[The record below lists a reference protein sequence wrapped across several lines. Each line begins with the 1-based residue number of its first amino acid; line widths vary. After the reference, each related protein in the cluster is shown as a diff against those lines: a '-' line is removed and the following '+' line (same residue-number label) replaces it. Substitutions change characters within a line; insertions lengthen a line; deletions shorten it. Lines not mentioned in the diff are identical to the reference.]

1 MIDKYFNGVMEQVYH
16 RLGNTE
22 KNIVLASYNNDFSVM
37 ELENTKRYQQDDSVF
52 FACCELRYGKLS
64 GAYEPFLDLICDM
77 YRTYINGDFDA
88 FLQECGTYEQHRPVF
103 SGYFKDGIC
112 KRTESVLLN
121 EVVYGQQRMTEAVT
135 DMLKKLS
142 EYRPILVVINRFQ
155 LASRSTMEVIRRLQ
169 MDCCANIGII
179 LGVNEMQPRLETA
192 NEVWDALVENLEDN
206 SQIYHI
212 GSSGKRRTRD
222 NAGDVFSDKNYAKML
237 EKVQTI
243 LDFLDCDQAK
253 WYLQDLE
260 FKLKFEDI
268 EIDEETQRDFYILYT
283 QTSIFSAELSKAIE
297 MIDHAMRMPG
307 VRKNHKDR
315 SRCAFLKG
323 TCLMYQGKLEQAE
336 MYAQYAKEEAQKGN
350 DETLIFRAELL
361 AVMARMS
368 GWYNIFFCVQDIT
381 IDERLIEKLMQNNY
395 RNHLAH
401 IYIYAYDNRPEMVA
415 KAYRSEDSLLY
426 FSKGV
431 AMAKE
436 IGNAQLVYEAY
447 QKNIMLASTNGMNE
461 IAMLYEVRTYQFMTT
476 RNDIYEGR
484 ILSGI
489 GYNLSALGNNKL
501 AEQYYNRS
509 IEIFYHLRLP
519 EDIAEVFYNRALN
532 YIMLEQFNR
541 AEHDLLM
548 AMKVIEKLHLN
559 SLRVCNLS
567 KLYGLLALVS
577 ILQEDR
583 FNCERYLLNCRQFLN
598 YIIEKERENKEA
610 EIIHDY
616 AKCDDDMFLYTFS
629 LALLNKMDGEHEEAL
644 SNFEQAE
651 RYLAQAEGN
660 QFYSY
665 RLFRKERMKL
675 FEEMGKSER
684 SQMEK
689 ASLTQHEELNRQLH
703 QIVPM
708 SLLDEIYLGE
718 DPQKCAISETDIEA
732 LIKQEGLLQ
741 DYMTSRSQMEFIST
755 WQKLIDVNDD
765 NVENM
770 VQNAFNTFMNH
781 FNLDNAMYVCYRE
794 NGADVLYNDTCCEAR
809 PEELESIQKAIL
821 DYPQGFAVSKISDS
835 FLEHQDI
842 IGYFRIDDV
851 CSFVAAPFLKNGK
864 LTSLLITYVR
874 MKDNWHGSIE
884 RYMLNEDDLSIYS
897 LLFREMEHSI
907 TRMEANNKI
916 YVMNRKLQA
925 AAVTDI
931 LTGIYNRAGMYEEI
945 HHMVECY
952 GLSEDIHHM
961 GLMFIDLDNFKHYND
976 SFGHDVGDLILKEM
990 AKIFQRAAKKRGF
1003 VARYGG
1009 DEFIV
1014 ILNTDDRET
1023 LEQIAEGIYDEIH
1036 ATNGFQK
1043 QIENYLGHAITTSAD
1058 TRITCSIGIAT
1069 KSNVRKEEDI
1079 NELIRQADELLYKVK
1094 TSEKGHYA
1102 FL

>member
-64 GAYEPFLDLICDM
+64 GAYEPFLNLICDM

-121 EVVYGQQRMTEAVT
+121 EVVYEQQRMTEAVT

-192 NEVWDALVENLEDN
+192 NEVWDALVENLEDS

-222 NAGDVFSDKNYAKML
+222 NAGNVFSDKNYAKML

-268 EIDEETQRDFYILYT
+268 EINEETQRDFYILYT

-297 MIDHAMRMPG
+297 MIDHAMRMPV

-368 GWYNIFFCVQDIT
+368 GWYNIFFCVQDII

-501 AEQYYNRS
+501 AEHYYNRS

-842 IGYFRIDDV
+842 IGYFGIDDV

-1043 QIENYLGHAITTSAD
+1043 HIENYLGHAITTSAD

>member
-64 GAYEPFLDLICDM
+64 GAYEPFLNLICDM

-121 EVVYGQQRMTEAVT
+121 EVVYEQQRMTEAVT

-297 MIDHAMRMPG
+297 MIDHAMRMPV

-350 DETLIFRAELL
+350 VETLIFRAELL
-361 AVMARMS
+361 SVMARMS

-629 LALLNKMDGEHEEAL
+629 LALLNKMDGEREEAL

-842 IGYFRIDDV
+842 IGYFGIDDV

-1036 ATNGFQK
+1036 VTNGFQK

>member
-16 RLGNTE
+16 RLGKTG
-22 KNIVLASYNNDFSVM
+22 KNIVMASYNNDFSVM
-37 ELENTKRYQQDDSVF
+37 ELENKKRYQQDDSVF
-52 FACCELRYGKLS
+52 FACCELKYGRLS
-64 GAYEPFLDLICDM
+64 GAYEPFLDIICDM

-103 SGYFKDGIC
+103 LGYFEDGVC
-112 KRTESVLLN
+112 RRNEGVLLN
-121 EVVYGQQRMTEAVT
+121 EVEYEQQRMSDAIAA
-135 DMLKKLS
+135 MLKKLS
-142 EYRPILVVINRFQ
+142 EYRPILVLINRFQ
-155 LASRSTMEVIRRLQ
+155 LASRSTMELIRLLQ
-169 MDCCANIGII
+169 GECYTNIGIV
-179 LGVNEMQPRLETA
+179 LGVNEMQPRLEAA
-192 NEVWDALVENLEDN
+192 NEVWDALIENLEDN

-222 NAGDVFSDKNYAKML
+222 AAEDISPEKDYAGMLDKVRKS
-237 EKVQTI
+237 I
-243 LDFLDCDQAK
+243 DFLDCDQAK

-260 FKLKFEDI
+260 FKLKFEDVK
-268 EIDEETQRDFYILYT
+268 IDEETLRDFYMLYT
-283 QTSIFSAELSKAIE
+283 QTSILLAELSKAIE
-297 MIDHAMRMPG
+297 MIDHAMRMPV
-307 VRKNHKDR
+307 VRREHKDR

-336 MYAQYAKEEAQKGN
+336 MYAQYAKEEAVQSE
-350 DETLIFRAELL
+350 DEDLIFRAELL

-395 RNHLAH
+395 LNHLAH

-431 AMAKE
+431 ALAKE

-532 YIMLEQFNR
+532 YIMLEQFNH

-598 YIIEKERENKEA
+598 YIIEKEKENKEA

-629 LALLNKMDGEHEEAL
+629 LALLNKMDGEKEEAL

-665 RLFRKERMKL
+665 RLFRKERMDL
-675 FEEMGKSER
+675 FEKMGKSER
-684 SQMEK
+684 SQMEQ
-689 ASLTQHEELNRQLH
+689 ASLKQHEELNRQLN
-703 QIVPM
+703 QIVPI

-718 DPQKCAISETDIEA
+718 NPKECAVSETEIEA

-755 WQKLIDVNDD
+755 WQKQIDVNDN

-781 FNLDNAMYVCYRE
+781 FSLDNAMYVCYRDH
-794 NGADVLYNDTCCEAR
+794 GADVIYNDTRCEAR
-809 PEELESIQKAIL
+809 PEELESIRKAIL

-835 FLEHQDI
+835 FQEHQDI
-842 IGYFRIDDV
+842 ISYFGIDDV

-897 LLFREMEHSI
+897 LLFREMEYSI
-907 TRMEANNKI
+907 NRMEANNKI

-925 AAVTDI
+925 AAVTDM
-931 LTGIYNRAGMYEEI
+931 LTGIYNRAGLFEEI
-945 HHMVECY
+945 RQMAECY
-952 GLSEDIHHM
+952 KMSEEKHHL

-976 SFGHDVGDLILKEM
+976 TFGHDVGDLILKEM
-990 AKIFQRAAKKRGF
+990 AKIFQNASKGRGF

-1009 DEFIV
+1009 DEFI
-1014 ILNTDDRET
+1014 ILLNTNDRQT
-1023 LEQIAEGIYDEIH
+1023 LEEIAQGIYDEINI
-1036 ATNGFQK
+1036 TNGFQK
-1043 QIENYLGHAITTSAD
+1043 QIEKYLGHAITTSAD
-1058 TRITCSIGIAT
+1058 TRITCSIGIART
-1069 KSNVRKEEDI
+1069 SDVKKEEDV

-1094 TSEKGHYA
+1094 MSEKGHYA